1 MPLLWTLSDQRQGNS
16 KMGDSYSSIGI
27 SSTRWDLTD
36 KVTGK
41 AEYSSDISLPNM
53 LYGRILRSPHPHAIV
68 RSIDSQK
75 ASSHPGI
82 KAVLTPFN
90 VPTGKVAP
98 DVPILDT
105 KVRFVGDEVAAVAAE
120 TQLDASEAITLI
132 NVEYEKLSFC
142 LTTDQALSDGS
153 EPIHGDSNLVNGEP
167 LIEMRGN
174 VEEGFDAADFI
185 LEESFSTPGH
195 SPAPIEPRSV
205 LAHWNGTNLTI
216 WKSSRGIHSDRKN
229 IANALDMDMES
240 VRVIGPYMGGGYGGK
255 DETRISIIASLLSI
269 QSNRPVRLELTRE
282 EEFVAGRRRHATTTT
297 LKMGVKNSGDIT
309 AIHATTVMNT
319 GAYLSSGPG
328 VARRAGQGALYLYRC
343 PNVRY
348 EGYLVYTNTPTAGSY
363 RALGAPQGHFA
374 LESVAD
380 KAAEKLGIDP
390 LEFRLR
396 NHVGPEG
403 QPGERTTPLGEV
415 IDTQPVEGGIPFS
428 SNGLREC
435 LEIGSNE
442 LCWWQND
449 SIDTHSRIRV
459 GKGMSMFLYRGGPG
473 SQSNASISMDS
484 SGIYKLSTG
493 YMDVGEGSTT
503 VLLQIAAEV
512 LCTNYDS
519 IEVVPSDTDLTPDA
533 SLTAGSTVTF
543 SGGLAVKAASEKLR
557 DKIISLAAAKMG
569 QKSDVCSILTD
580 KVVSTSGGSVG
591 LYELLESGS
600 VLTANASVEP
610 GSPDYVVNSFGAH
623 FVKLSVDIDTGKIE
637 IMKYVAVHDS
647 GRIINPRMA
656 ENQVKGGISQ
666 MLGFALLEDVE
677 LDPSTGILL
686 NSSFLEHK
694 SPTILDS
701 PDIDVFFTS
710 NIDKVGPYGAK
721 SLGEPPSIGPAPA
734 IANAIYQAVGVRINE
749 LPITPDKLLNALVNK
764 RN

>member
-1 MPLLWTLSDQRQGNS
+1 
-16 KMGDSYSSIGI
+16 
-27 SSTRWDLTD
+27 
-36 KVTGK
+36 
-41 AEYSSDISLPNM
+41 
-53 LYGRILRSPHPHAIV
+53 
-68 RSIDSQK
+68 
-75 ASSHPGI
+75 
-82 KAVLTPFN
+82 
-90 VPTGKVAP
+90 
-98 DVPILDT
+98 
-105 KVRFVGDEVAAVAAE
+105 
-120 TQLDASEAITLI
+120 
-132 NVEYEKLSFC
+132 
-142 LTTDQALSDGS
+142 
-153 EPIHGDSNLVNGEP
+153 
-167 LIEMRGN
+167 
-174 VEEGFDAADFI
+174 
-185 LEESFSTPGH
+185 
-195 SPAPIEPRSV
+195 
-205 LAHWNGTNLTI
+205 
-216 WKSSRGIHSDRKN
+216 
-229 IANALDMDMES
+229 
-240 VRVIGPYMGGGYGGK
+240 
-255 DETRISIIASLLSI
+255 
-269 QSNRPVRLELTRE
+269 
-282 EEFVAGRRRHATTTT
+282 
-297 LKMGVKNSGDIT
+297 MGVKNSGDIT

-512 LCTNYDS
+512 LCTKYDS